1 MSCTAPIDIPTS
13 KNVNTISGTF
23 NCIYD
28 ADMLSGQSVTLA
40 TDLSHLT
47 IPCGASR
54 NNSKVSFYTAG
65 TYVPTEIRI
74 YTPSLH
80 TYNGAP
86 ADAELLIIHSA
97 VQQNRGSDGLIVS
110 VPISIGGTSGG
121 SGSGSGGGLDTII
134 QAANTLNAST
144 VTLTP
149 SAAISQDVNAN
160 DFIPSKKYYVY
171 NGSLPYESCGGNY
184 YYAVFTDPIAITGP
198 INNLVASGIA
208 VTPSPPSLLQK
219 SKSAPNMNFMA
230 NTEDETALFEI
241 IQQPSEDCDDDGG
254 TNNGLS
260 GGAMG
265 ATASELNVNTVY
277 VMWGLLICFVLWFLW
292 FIWNYMGASTTDA
305 ASNVVDAL
313 SKVVNAASDVVK
325 TNASDV
331 VVDVADPANAFN

>member
-13 KNVNTISGTF
+13 QNVNTITGTF

-40 TDLSHLT
+40 ADLSHLT

-74 YTPSLH
+74 YKPSLH

-86 ADAELLIIHSA
+86 ADAELLIVHSA

-110 VPISIGGTSGG
+110 VPISIGGGSGTSG
-121 SGSGSGGGLDTII
+121 LDAVI

-144 VTLTP
+144 VALTP
-149 SAAISQDVNAN
+149 SAAIGQDVNVN
-160 DFIPSKKYYVY
+160 DYIPSKKYYVY

-184 YYAVFTDPIAITGP
+184 YYAVFTDPIAIAGP

-208 VTPSPPSLLQK
+208 VTPSPPQLLQK
-219 SKSAPNMNFMA
+219 SKSGPNVNSMAMA
-230 NTEDETALFEI
+230 NAEDEPALFEI
-241 IQQPSEDCDDDGG
+241 IQPPEDCDNTAG
-254 TNNGLS
+254 TTGS
-260 GGAMG
+260 VR
-265 ATASELNVNTVY
+265 ATTSELNVDTLY
-277 VMWGLLICFVLWFLW
+277 VLWGLLICFVLWFLW
-292 FIWNYMGASTTDA
+292 FVWNYMGNAASTAVSTA
-305 ASNVVDAL
+305 ASNVV
-313 SKVVNAASDVVK
+313 NAASTAVS
-325 TNASDV
+325 A
-331 VVDVADPANAFN
+331 AQG

>member
-1 MSCTAPIDIPTS
+1 MSCTAPIDIPAS
-13 KNVNTISGTF
+13 QNVNTITGTF

-40 TDLSHLT
+40 ADLSHLT

-65 TYVPTEIRI
+65 MYVPTEIRI

-86 ADAELLIIHSA
+86 ADAELFIIHSA

-110 VPISIGGTSGG
+110 VPISIGGG
-121 SGSGSGGGLDTII
+121 SGASGLDAVI

-144 VTLTP
+144 VALTP
-149 SAAISQDVNAN
+149 SAAIGQDVNAN
-160 DFIPSKKYYVY
+160 DLIPSKKYYVY

-184 YYAVFTDPIAITGP
+184 YYAVFTDPIAIAGP

-208 VTPSPPSLLQK
+208 VTPSPPLLQK
-219 SKSAPNMNFMA
+219 SRSGPNTGSGGNDD
-230 NTEDETALFEI
+230 DEPALFEI
-241 IQQPSEDCDDDGG
+241 IQQSDCGDDGD

-260 GGAMG
+260 GGSMGAMG
-265 ATASELNVNTVY
+265 ASNLNFNVLY
-277 VMWGLLICFVLWFLW
+277 VLWGLLICVVLGVLWVMW
-292 FIWNYMGASTTDA
+292 GYMGGSVSVASFASA
-305 ASNVVDAL
+305 AKAVVH
-313 SKVVNAASDVVK
+313 
-325 TNASDV
+325 
-331 VVDVADPANAFN
+331 VAVAPDEVL

>member
-13 KNVNTISGTF
+13 QTVNTISGTF

-28 ADMLSGQSVTLA
+28 ANMLSGQSVTLA

-65 TYVPTEIRI
+65 MYVPTEIRI

-86 ADAELLIIHSA
+86 ADAELLIVHSA
-97 VQQNRGSDGLIVS
+97 VQQTRGSDGLIVS

-121 SGSGSGGGLDTII
+121 SGSGGGLDAII

-144 VTLTP
+144 VALTP

-160 DFIPSKKYYVY
+160 DLIPSKKYYVY

-208 VTPSPPSLLQK
+208 VTPAPPLLQK
-219 SKSAPNMNFMA
+219 SKSGPN
-230 NTEDETALFEI
+230 TGSGGDDDDEPALFEI
-241 IQQPSEDCDDDGG
+241 IQQPDCGDDGD

-265 ATASELNVNTVY
+265 AMGSSNLNFNVLY
-277 VMWGLLICFVLWFLW
+277 VLWGLLICVVLGVLWVMW
-292 FIWNYMGASTTDA
+292 GYMGGSVSVASFASA
-305 ASNVVDAL
+305 AKAVVHVAVAPD
-313 SKVVNAASDVVK
+313 DVL
-325 TNASDV
+325 
-331 VVDVADPANAFN
+331 

>member
-13 KNVNTISGTF
+13 QTVNTISGTF

-28 ADMLSGQSVTLA
+28 ATMLSGQSVTLA

-74 YTPSLH
+74 YAPSLH

-110 VPISIGGTSGG
+110 VPISVGGG
-121 SGSGSGGGLDTII
+121 SGASGLDAVI
-134 QAANTLNAST
+134 QAANTLNATT
-144 VTLTP
+144 VALTP
-149 SAAISQDVNAN
+149 SAAIGQDVNAN
-160 DFIPSKKYYVY
+160 DLIPSKKYYVY

-184 YYAVFTDPIAITGP
+184 YYAVFTDPIAIAGP

-208 VTPSPPSLLQK
+208 VTPSPPLLQK
-219 SKSAPNMNFMA
+219 SRSGPN
-230 NTEDETALFEI
+230 TGSGGDDDEPALFEI
-241 IQQPSEDCDDDGG
+241 IQQPQDDCDDDGG
-254 TNNGLS
+254 TNNGPS
-260 GGAMG
+260 GGSMGAMG
-265 ATASELNVNTVY
+265 SSSLNFNALY
-277 VMWGLLICFVLWFLW
+277 VMWGLLICVVLGVLWVMW
-292 FIWNYMGASTTDA
+292 GYMGGSVSVASIASVAKA
-305 ASNVVDAL
+305 AVHVAVAPDEAL
-313 SKVVNAASDVVK
+313 N
-325 TNASDV
+325 
-331 VVDVADPANAFN
+331 